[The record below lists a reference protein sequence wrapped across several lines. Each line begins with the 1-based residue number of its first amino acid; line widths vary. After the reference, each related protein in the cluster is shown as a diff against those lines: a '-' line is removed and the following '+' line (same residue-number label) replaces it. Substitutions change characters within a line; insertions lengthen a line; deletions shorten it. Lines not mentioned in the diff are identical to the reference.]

1 MEKVIS
7 GRCPWDSG
15 ETIRDSS
22 AYEDL
27 AASIVLQAVKD
38 YIKDIRKMWNPK
50 LSVRVKRK
58 TVLEK
63 EELEGFFYSPWYDT
77 LCDIDPGKLVYNCHL
92 RAEEQ
97 EREAIKKQNRKQM
110 NRLLK
115 EAAGKEGI
123 PQ

>member
-1 MEKVIS
+1 MERVIS
-7 GRCPWDSG
+7 GRRPWDSE

-50 LSVRVKRK
+50 LSLRTKRRAI
-58 TVLEK
+58 LEM
-63 EELEGFFYSPWYDT
+63 EELEEFFYSQWYDT
-77 LCDIDPGKLVYNCHL
+77 LCDIDPGKLVYNCRL

-97 EREAIKKQNRKQM
+97 EKEAIRKQNREKM

-115 EAAGKEGI
+115 EAAGKDGV

>member
-1 MEKVIS
+1 MDRVLI
-7 GRCPWDSG
+7 GRFPWSCKENNSEED
-15 ETIRDSS
+15 
-22 AYEDL
+22 AYKEL
-27 AASIVLQAVKD
+27 AATIVLQAVKD
-38 YIKDIRKMWNPK
+38 YIKTIRKMWNPK
-50 LSVRVKRK
+50 LSVRVKRRA
-58 TVLEK
+58 VPEK

-115 EAAGKEGI
+115 EAARKDGI